1 MIMKT
6 KRITFLAMLIA
17 ISMILSYLESFLPQ
31 IYIVPGIKLGL
42 ANIPVMFAIFK
53 LKPSDALIISGIRIL
68 LLSMLFRNFL
78 SFLFSITGGLMSIGL
93 MLLCKKMK
101 FFSIL
106 GISVVGGVSHN
117 LGQILIAVFIANT
130 PGLFFYLPI
139 LIVSGTL
146 AGIAIG
152 LICNLLVNRIQLPF
166 PD

>member
-1 MIMKT
+1 MKT

-152 LICNLLVNRIQLPF
+152 LICNLLVNRIQLPSS
-166 PD
+166 D